1 MVEVWACLRYGRQRE
16 LANSHQNDTCTN
28 SGNRSKCM
36 KGEASAGSEY
46 WKVAYQI
53 WSLKTMSQ
61 IECIRFEIPQEQ
73 LLDLNLQNQ
82 DDKSLEYTKQ
92 TRTHFRF
99 PVAFSSSLSLLVV
112 HGILLKIAPASVLEK
127 MDDRGHF
134 QVLPSPGCEHTLDM
148 DAFTM
153 ARPLHTGR
161 KRFSFTRG
169 FKIVPADH
177 KCHSWAQYF
186 ISPNEKYLIQIN
198 GSGPPSTAHTRR
210 WIVSAYSDTQFN
222 NWVPSF
228 RLVASVGIQ
237 FRRSSTKDKTVER
250 FLWFHP
256 FLPIIAVCRLA
267 TISLWHF
274 VEKGK

>member
-61 IECIRFEIPQEQ
+61 TECIRFEIPQEQ

-92 TRTHFRF
+92 TRTYFRF

-134 QVLPSPGCEHTLDM
+134 QVLPPPGCEHTLDM

-169 FKIVPADH
+169 FKIAPADH

-198 GSGPPSTAHTRR
+198 GSGPPLTTHTRR

-228 RLVASVGIQ
+228 HLVASVGIQ
-237 FRRSSTKDKTVER
+237 FRRSRDFYGSSVFADYCGLQACYDFALALHGER
-250 FLWFHP
+250 
-256 FLPIIAVCRLA
+256 
-267 TISLWHF
+267 
-274 VEKGK
+274 